1 MNFKSKVFR
10 FRDRVPV
17 HRLFLKIFSWFW
29 VTALVIIGV
38 VFVGRHVMD
47 LRTIDSSN
55 MYASVASMLAA
66 DAARAYES
74 GGPTGFARFANSLV
88 GSHNSQLFLLDEGNK
103 DVLSRAVS
111 SDTLRLASEVGK
123 DRLVTKYIPL
133 YERAAAYK
141 FVSASG
147 RPYTL
152 VFYERSEAINL
163 TGVLLREG
171 VPFLLG
177 LLFVITILCFWLAYH
192 IAAPIRGIQSAARR
206 VAQGDLSARVPH
218 AVSLRRDELA
228 ALGMDFDSMVERIEM
243 LIRTQKNLLDSV
255 SHELRSPLARLNV
268 SLAVMRKHMPEE
280 VIDIGDRMERDVARI
295 DTLMGQLLTL
305 SRLESGL
312 SSGERENVNFT
323 LLVQEVV
330 ADGNFEAKSL
340 GKSVRLESANSVLL
354 ENADSLALRGACEN
368 IVRNAIHFTRPGSEV
383 KVVLG
388 MDNAAENPQ
397 AILKVCDEG
406 PGVPNDALQNIFRP
420 FFRIN
425 GTERQSE
432 GNGLGLAI
440 ALGAICLHGGT
451 ITASNLNPQG
461 LEISVQ
467 LPVPEPASL
476 QLVEALAGEWN
487 VSRLPPVRDVAA
499 KAR

>member
-1 MNFKSKVFR
+1 MLMNVGSKVFR

-17 HRLFLKIFSWFW
+17 HRLFVKIFSWFW
-29 VTALVIIGV
+29 VTALVIIAII
-38 VFVGRHVMD
+38 FVGRHVMD
-47 LRTIDSSN
+47 LRLIDSSP

-66 DAARAYES
+66 EAARAYES
-74 GGPTGFARFANSLV
+74 GGPAGFARFANSLV
-88 GSHNSQLFLLDEGNK
+88 GGHTSQVFLLDEFNK
-103 DVLSRAVS
+103 DILSRAVS
-111 SDTLRLASEVGK
+111 RDYLRLASEARKGQ
-123 DRLVTKYIPL
+123 LVTTHIPL
-133 YERAAAYK
+133 YERGAAYK
-141 FVSASG
+141 FVSTSG

-152 VFYERSEAINL
+152 VLYEHSAAPNL
-163 TGVLLREG
+163 TGVLLSEG

-218 AVSLRRDELA
+218 AVSRRRDELA

-243 LIRTQKNLLDSV
+243 LIRTQKNLLNSV

-280 VIDIGDRMERDVARI
+280 VIDIGDRMERDVATI

-305 SRLESGL
+305 SRLEAGL

-330 ADGNFEAKSL
+330 ADGDFEAKSL
-340 GKSVRLESANSVLL
+340 GKSVSLESANPVVL
-354 ENADSLALRGACEN
+354 ENADSLALRSACEN
-368 IVRNAIHFTRPGSEV
+368 IVRNAIRFTRPGTEV

-388 MDNAAENPQ
+388 MDNAAASP
-397 AILKVCDEG
+397 AVILRVCDEG

-420 FFRIN
+420 FFRID
-425 GTERQSE
+425 GPERQSE

-440 ALGAICLHGGT
+440 AQEAIRLHDGS
-451 ITASNLNPQG
+451 ITASNLNPEG
-461 LEISVQ
+461 LEISVR
-467 LPVPEPASL
+467 LPVSDPAG
-476 QLVEALAGEWN
+476 A
-487 VSRLPPVRDVAA
+487 
-499 KAR
+499 